1 MRNHIFKGDKVRLP
15 DGREGTATLIGT
27 KWIHVTGDDG
37 RKSRHPVRGSDL
49 KSLAPQVGI
58 SEHCADLYWTRCDG
72 GITSLGFDVCE
83 RRIAGYVDWMRR
95 DDLEAAKRD
104 RDAAADPASLARA
117 QGRVREL
124 ETGKGRP
131 YWQEDAPRG
140 TLERFAQY
148 ELALSQVAVRCKGG
162 KRCDAELTPQL
173 IGLEGKRVEVVDS
186 YGERRRFKVGKSTG
200 FVPIHLEL
208 ASESSMGGGGV
219 MGAPFQSV
227 RVVS

>member
-27 KWIHVTGDDG
+27 KWIHVMGDDG

-49 KSLAPQVGI
+49 KSLAPQVTLNESQG
-58 SEHCADLYWTRCDG
+58 LYVMRCG
-72 GITSLGFDVCE
+72 GGVSCLGFDVCE

-95 DDLEAAKRD
+95 DDLETAKRA
-104 RDAAADPASLARA
+104 RDAAATPADLARA
-117 QGRVREL
+117 KADLARL
-124 ETGKGRP
+124 ESSDARP
-131 YWQEDAPRG
+131 YWTADAPRG

-148 ELALSQVAVRCKGG
+148 ELALSQVAARCKGG

-173 IGLEGKRVEVVDS
+173 IGLEGKRVEVVTEW
-186 YGERRRFKVGKSTG
+186 GERRRFKVGKSMG

-208 ASESSMGGGGV
+208 ANESSMGGGAA
-219 MGAPFQSV
+219 MGPYKSV